1 MNAFKNALRSFH
13 NDEGGMEAMQTVVI
27 LAIAALVLLS
37 LNTLWGTIEDQ
48 ATNNVEDI
56 MNADF

>member
-1 MNAFKNALRSFH
+1 MKTLKNAISNFH

-37 LNTLWGTIEDQ
+37 LNTLWGTIEEA
-48 ATNNVEDI
+48 ATDNVDDI
-56 MNADF
+56 MDADF

>member
-1 MNAFKNALRSFH
+1 MKTLKNTISKFH

-37 LNTLWGTIEDQ
+37 LNTLWGTIEDA
-48 ATNNVEDI
+48 ATDNVDDI
-56 MNADF
+56 MEADF